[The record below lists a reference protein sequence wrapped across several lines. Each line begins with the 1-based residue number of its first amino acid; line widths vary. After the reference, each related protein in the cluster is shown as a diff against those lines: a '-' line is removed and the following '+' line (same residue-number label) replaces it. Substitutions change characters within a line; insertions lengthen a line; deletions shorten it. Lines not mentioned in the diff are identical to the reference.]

1 MDKDG
6 VSTLTAK
13 AVFEEVAAQTTK
25 ASVVQRADEDEKNL
39 IVKNL
44 FVEIKDKFEL
54 LSTCMRK

>member
-6 VSTLTAK
+6 VSSLTAK

>member
-13 AVFEEVAAQTTK
+13 AVSEEVAAQTTI
-25 ASVVQRADEDEKNL
+25 ARVVQRADGDENNL
-39 IVKNL
+39 IIRNL
-44 FVEIKDKFEL
+44 LVEIKDKFGL